1 MHHQVTCM
9 HWTVSFEHVGLNPVL
24 VEGFSLGVVQG
35 SGYLAGFCSGG
46 DGTEFCGSG
55 STAGSSV
62 TSGALG

>member
-35 SGYLAGFCSGG
+35 VAIWLDFVQVGMELSFVVQVQLHQEKS
-46 DGTEFCGSG
+46 
-55 STAGSSV
+55 
-62 TSGALG
+62 LG